1 MKDEDNSLR
10 DIHKNALASII
21 ELVAA
26 MEENDDE
33 GRDAILED
41 ALSVEVRSGWEAI
54 GANLTAS
61 EYRILLTT
69 GGPAVQ
75 IVGELN
81 QWGEPETATLQV
93 QDWFK
98 PWTEFP
104 TTTEEDEAIMAYASC
119 FYFGT

>member
-41 ALSVEVRSGWEAI
+41 ALSIEVRSGWEAI

-104 TTTEEDEAIMAYASC
+104 TTTEEDSALMAYTSC
-119 FYFGT
+119 FYFGE